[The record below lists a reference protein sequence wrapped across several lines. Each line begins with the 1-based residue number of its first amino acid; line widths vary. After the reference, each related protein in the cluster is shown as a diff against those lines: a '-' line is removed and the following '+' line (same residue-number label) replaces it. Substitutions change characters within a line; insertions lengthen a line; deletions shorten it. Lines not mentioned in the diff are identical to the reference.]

1 MWIFNV
7 GYCHARTG
15 DLARD
20 GWDSCSGELQEK
32 SGCGRCSVEV
42 VTNGEIRPWDGAIR
56 IRERKVRAPDASAES
71 IEQLVAGHPDAI
83 RIAAEAGQRR
93 DAVLQIQLV
102 DDPGTP
108 LRSRW
113 QSHHR
118 GHQRPG
124 HLRGVIQE
132 VCAPIDAV
140 LTKGLRDND
149 QVSDGMTHSGNQ
161 DRAAHVCCV
170 LSHAHTEADLAI
182 FAGVFQCEGRIGRD
196 RGRDRRNLGITAK
209 NRKEKASLLLL
220 SHIAIAVYAERG
232 ADLVC
237 GLAKLKLP
245 KAKVCVFQWVSP

>member
-1 MWIFNV
+1 MWIINV

-83 RIAAEAGQRR
+83 RIAAEAGQWR

-108 LRSRW
+108 LRPRW
-113 QSHHR
+113 
-118 GHQRPG
+118 
-124 HLRGVIQE
+124 
-132 VCAPIDAV
+132 
-140 LTKGLRDND
+140 
-149 QVSDGMTHSGNQ
+149 
-161 DRAAHVCCV
+161 
-170 LSHAHTEADLAI
+170 
-182 FAGVFQCEGRIGRD
+182 
-196 RGRDRRNLGITAK
+196 
-209 NRKEKASLLLL
+209 
-220 SHIAIAVYAERG
+220 
-232 ADLVC
+232 
-237 GLAKLKLP
+237 
-245 KAKVCVFQWVSP
+245 